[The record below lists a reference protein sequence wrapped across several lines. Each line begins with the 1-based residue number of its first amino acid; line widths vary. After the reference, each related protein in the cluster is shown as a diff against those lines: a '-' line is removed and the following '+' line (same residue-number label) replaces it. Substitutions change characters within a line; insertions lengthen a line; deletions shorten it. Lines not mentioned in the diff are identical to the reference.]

1 MVAAGNF
8 HRSPTDH
15 LRKRIFEMTARFSPA
30 ALAAAM
36 LVSAPLIGV
45 STSAYAEPS
54 QETRT
59 AEVYFSDLDLASDA
73 GIATLEQ
80 RINTAARTVCSPRP
94 QNNLRDRADYA
105 SCITGARES
114 GHDAMVTII
123 ADAQAGKPLAVNRV
137 AIGN

>member
-1 MVAAGNF
+1 
-8 HRSPTDH
+8 
-15 LRKRIFEMTARFSPA
+15 MTARFSPA

-54 QETRT
+54 HQTRT
-59 AEVYFSDLDLASDA
+59 AEVYFGDLDLASDA
-73 GIATLEQ
+73 GIETLEK
-80 RINTAARTVCSPRP
+80 RINSAVRQVCSPRP
-94 QNNLRDRADYA
+94 QNSLHDQADYA
-105 SCITGARES
+105 NCIAGARES